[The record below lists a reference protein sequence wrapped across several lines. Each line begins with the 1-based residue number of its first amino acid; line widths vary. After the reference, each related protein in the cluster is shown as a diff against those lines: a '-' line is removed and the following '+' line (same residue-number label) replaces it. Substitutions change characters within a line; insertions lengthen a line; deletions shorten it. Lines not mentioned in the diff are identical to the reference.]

1 MKTGWPRRESKLI
14 VPLTKRKKKDG
25 ALYERPEHIEQL
37 LRELQGLARDE
48 LMERSLIRD
57 RSNPSYI
64 PSECLV
70 HFVRASRRDN
80 SEAWFERLYKTLLDR
95 VSRAIPR
102 SDGVG
107 NTTSLTRERI
117 REKVIDRFIELI
129 SEDRTSPG
137 DRMDFFEVRFD
148 LGIKRLRMDAQE
160 QAWRDEN
167 RSVGLDEADAA
178 MENDSGSAV
187 VDRLA
192 EDISSDPLF
201 RRKLYAAIGTLP
213 PEQSR
218 TIHLLLNGWLTHS
231 SDPDAMTIAK
241 ALNCSDRSVRN
252 YKERALRTL
261 TALFNEGDDQ

>member
-1 MKTGWPRRESKLI
+1 MI
-14 VPLTKRKKKDG
+14 APLTKRKKKDG
-25 ALYERPEHIEQL
+25 TLYERPEHIEHL

-48 LMERSLIRD
+48 LVGRSLIRD
-57 RSNPSYI
+57 RSNPLYI

-102 SDGVG
+102 SDGLG

-117 REKVIDRFIELI
+117 REKAIDRFIELV
-129 SEDRTSPG
+129 SEDRISPS
-137 DRMDFFEVRFD
+137 DRMDFYEVRFD
-148 LGIKRLRMDAQE
+148 LGIKRLRLDAQE

-167 RSVGLDEADAA
+167 RSVDLDEADTA
-178 MENDSGSAV
+178 MENDSGSVV

-201 RRKLYAAIGTLP
+201 RRKLYAAIGKLP

-218 TIHLLLNGWLTHS
+218 TMHLLLNGWLTHS
-231 SDPDAMTIAK
+231 SDPDVMTIAK
-241 ALNCSDRSVRN
+241 TLNCSDRSVRN
-252 YKERALRTL
+252 YKERALKTL
-261 TALFNEGDDQ
+261 MALFNQGDDQ

>member
-1 MKTGWPRRESKLI
+1 LI
-14 VPLTKRKKKDG
+14 TPLTKRKKKDG
-25 ALYERPEHIEQL
+25 TLYERPKHIEQL
-37 LRELQGLARDE
+37 LTELQALARDAFMQR
-48 LMERSLIRD
+48 LLIRD

-80 SEAWFERLYKTLLDR
+80 SEAWFEPLYKTLLDR

-102 SDGVG
+102 SDGPG

-117 REKVIDRFIELI
+117 REKAIDRFIELI
-129 SEDRTSPG
+129 SEDRTSPC

-148 LGIKRLRMDAQE
+148 LGIKRLRLDAQE

-167 RSVGLDEADAA
+167 RSVGLDEADTAI
-178 MENDSGSAV
+178 ENDSGAV
-187 VDRLA
+187 LVDRLA

-218 TIHLLLNGWLTHS
+218 TMHLLLNGWLTHS
-231 SDPDAMTIAK
+231 SDPDVMTIAK

-252 YKERALRTL
+252 YKERALKTL
-261 TALFNEGDDQ
+261 TALFNQGDDQ

>member
-1 MKTGWPRRESKLI
+1 LI
-14 VPLTKRKKKDG
+14 APLTKRKKKDG
-25 ALYERPEHIEQL
+25 TLYERPEHIEQL

-48 LMERSLIRD
+48 LMKRSLIRD

-80 SEAWFERLYKTLLDR
+80 SEAWFERLYKTLLER

-102 SDGVG
+102 SDGRG

-117 REKVIDRFIELI
+117 REKAIDRFIELI
-129 SEDRTSPG
+129 SEDRTWPG

-148 LGIKRLRMDAQE
+148 LGIKRLRLDAQE

-167 RSVGLDEADAA
+167 RSVGLDEAGTA
-178 MENDSGSAV
+178 MENDCGSVV

-201 RRKLYAAIGTLP
+201 RRKLYGAIGTLP
-213 PEQSR
+213 LEQSR
-218 TIHLLLNGWLTHS
+218 TMHLLLNGWLTHS
-231 SDPDAMTIAK
+231 NDPDVMTIAK

-252 YKERALRTL
+252 YKERALKTL
-261 TALFNEGDDQ
+261 TALFNQGDDQ